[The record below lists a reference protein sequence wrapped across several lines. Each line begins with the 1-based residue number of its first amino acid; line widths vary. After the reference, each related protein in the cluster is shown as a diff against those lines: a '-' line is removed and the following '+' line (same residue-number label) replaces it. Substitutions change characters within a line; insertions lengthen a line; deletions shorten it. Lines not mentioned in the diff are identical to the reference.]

1 MNKMQD
7 KWKIPLTACM
17 LVLIWSPGAI
27 GTMNIATKHT
37 NISAKS
43 SKTVEKFYRKISD
56 YIFFGPKYDQ
66 TAMTKRVDGLFER
79 VQKILGMEGDI
90 PVLQIKLYPR
100 KEFVGLLAD
109 GGKRR
114 SFYLYNYKTVYV
126 NVDDIHAGM
135 LAHEMSH
142 HIVDEWFGGRLPR
155 KTAEIIAMGVERGII

>member
-1 MNKMQD
+1 M
-7 KWKIPLTACM
+7 
-17 LVLIWSPGAI
+17 
-27 GTMNIATKHT
+27 
-37 NISAKS
+37 
-43 SKTVEKFYRKISD
+43 
-56 YIFFGPKYDQ
+56 
-66 TAMTKRVDGLFER
+66 
-79 VQKILGMEGDI
+79 
-90 PVLQIKLYPR
+90 LQIKLYPR

-109 GGKRR
+109 SGKRR